1 MFHACFIPI
10 ATCFASTLY
19 HFYTFF
25 GTNLLTRCRSV
36 SSCFLLFLYSRKAS
50 LEIFSELDE
59 TTRGCLF
66 FQNSPDGAKEQQ
78 RRATR
83 RPHAPRARAPP
94 LPRPRVVWAP
104 RGSPAA
110 ALSPT
115 YSTRRENP
123 KCLSKYPRKVPE
135 TPPPSTLAREGSERL
150 PGTLLERGIVTR
162 GFYITMPASG
172 VMRE

>member
-1 MFHACFIPI
+1 MFHVCFIPI

-25 GTNLLTRCRSV
+25 GTNLLTRCRSA

-59 TTRGCLF
+59 TSRGSLF
-66 FQNSPDGAKEQQ
+66 YQNTPEGPKEQQ

-83 RPHAPRARAPP
+83 APHATRARAP
-94 LPRPRVVWAP
+94 LACPRVVWAP
-104 RGSPAA
+104 RGSSVA

-115 YSTRRENP
+115 YSPRRENP
-123 KCLSKYPRKVPE
+123 KCLSQYPRKVPE
-135 TPPPSTLAREGSERL
+135 TSPPSTLAREGSEPL
-150 PGTLLERGIVTR
+150 PGTLPERGIVTG
-162 GFYITMPASG
+162 GFYIAMPASG

>member
-10 ATCFASTLY
+10 ATYVASTLY

-25 GTNLLTRCRSV
+25 GTNLLTRCHSAR
-36 SSCFLLFLYSRKAS
+36 SCFLLFLYSRKAS

-59 TTRGCLF
+59 TSRGSLF
-66 FQNSPDGAKEQQ
+66 YQNTPEGPKEQH

-83 RPHAPRARAPP
+83 RPHATRARVPP
-94 LPRPRVVWAP
+94 LARPGVVWAP

-115 YSTRRENP
+115 YSPRENNP
-123 KCLSKYPRKVPE
+123 KALSQNSRKVPE
-135 TPPPSTLAREGSERL
+135 TPPPSTLAREGPEPL
-150 PGTLLERGIVTR
+150 PGTLPERGIVTG
-162 GFYITMPASG
+162 GFYIAMPAYG

>member
-10 ATCFASTLY
+10 ATYFASTLY

-25 GTNLLTRCRSV
+25 GTNLLTRCRSA

-59 TTRGCLF
+59 TTRESLF
-66 FQNSPDGAKEQQ
+66 YQNSSDGPK
-78 RRATR
+78 RRRRGATWA
-83 RPHAPRARAPP
+83 PHVARARGPP
-94 LPRPRVVWAP
+94 LPRPGVVWAP
-104 RGSPAA
+104 RASTAA

-115 YSTRRENP
+115 YSPRRENP
-123 KCLSKYPRKVPE
+123 KWLSKYPRKVPE
-135 TPPPSTLAREGSERL
+135 TPPPSTLAREGSEAL
-150 PGTLLERGIVTR
+150 SGTLLERGIIT
-162 GFYITMPASG
+162 GGLYITMPASG

>member
-25 GTNLLTRCRSV
+25 GTNLLTRCRSA

-50 LEIFSELDE
+50 LEISSELDE
-59 TTRGCLF
+59 TSRGSLF
-66 FQNSPDGAKEQQ
+66 YQNTPEGPKKQR
-78 RRATR
+78 RRATWA
-83 RPHAPRARAPP
+83 PHVARAW
-94 LPRPRVVWAP
+94 PRCQARPGCVWAP

-115 YSTRRENP
+115 YSPRCKNP
-123 KCLSKYPRKVPE
+123 KYPSHYPRKVPE
-135 TPPPSTLAREGSERL
+135 TPPPSTLAREGPEPL
-150 PGTLLERGIVTR
+150 PGTLPERGIVTG
-162 GFYITMPASG
+162 GFYIAMPASG

>member
-1 MFHACFIPI
+1 MFHARYIRI

-50 LEIFSELDE
+50 LKIFSELDE
-59 TTRGCLF
+59 TTRGSLF
-66 FQNSPDGAKEQQ
+66 FQNTPDGAKEQQ

-83 RPHAPRARAPP
+83 WPHAPRTRGPP

-104 RGSPAA
+104 RGSAAA

-115 YSTRRENP
+115 YSPRRENP
-123 KCLSKYPRKVPE
+123 KDLSKYPRKVPE
-135 TPPPSTLAREGSERL
+135 TPPPSTLAREGPEPL
-150 PGTLLERGIVTR
+150 PDTLPERGIVTG
-162 GFYITMPASG
+162 GFYIAMPASG
-172 VMRE
+172 VMIE

>member
-25 GTNLLTRCRSV
+25 GTNLLTRCRSA

-59 TTRGCLF
+59 TTRGCQF
-66 FQNSPDGAKEQQ
+66 FQNTPDGAKEQQ

-83 RPHAPRARAPP
+83 RPHATRAWPPFCRALGWCGP
-94 LPRPRVVWAP
+94 LGGPQ
-104 RGSPAA
+104 
-110 ALSPT
+110 
-115 YSTRRENP
+115 
-123 KCLSKYPRKVPE
+123 
-135 TPPPSTLAREGSERL
+135 PPPFRLLIPPDAKTLST
-150 PGTLLERGIVTR
+150 
-162 GFYITMPASG
+162 
-172 VMRE
+172 

>member
-25 GTNLLTRCRSV
+25 GTNLLTRCRSA

-66 FQNSPDGAKEQQ
+66 FQNTPDGAKEQQ

-83 RPHAPRARAPP
+83 RPHATRARAPL
-94 LPRPRVVWAP
+94 LPRPGVVWAP
-104 RGSPAA
+104 RGPQPSPFRLLIPPNAKT
-110 ALSPT
+110 LST
-115 YSTRRENP
+115 
-123 KCLSKYPRKVPE
+123 
-135 TPPPSTLAREGSERL
+135 
-150 PGTLLERGIVTR
+150 
-162 GFYITMPASG
+162 
-172 VMRE
+172 